1 MNDPGEK
8 ADTLSGHRDAF
19 VSYLREQLVGPA
31 GGEDEILV
39 DPPDRRY
46 LMGTLYPRGAS
57 LQAHSQTEGEEDF
70 HEAAAGSGEED
81 NFADDPVAEANA
93 WLPSSLGVSFFTD
106 AREIEVRC
114 EASRYLT
121 HREGGRR
128 SWHRQPRLVSHTTVE
143 KDDPSPLH
151 VLEGHGRL
159 HVRWRPYAAGHLVTC
174 VLANAHDEEESGYKD
189 RDLMLF
195 QAGLTAT
202 TIGGEVLEY
211 PSTRL
216 NSRDE
221 EEQELRVQYRH
232 VVTRAVGHG
241 CAVEWDDGD
250 RGSDDVPPP
259 VTSVRAQVMPR
270 QVVAHIRPDGPR
282 DLSVLR
288 LAHLS
293 RTDLSS
299 EALRAELRAF
309 AEDYRGWL
317 DAQRREAASLKPWA
331 AAPAARILDRIAR
344 AVDRILS
351 GIDALTAS
359 TPAGA
364 AAREAFRLANRAM
377 ALQMLHSRPELAGSR
392 RTRKSDLVEL
402 TEPPDDYAWHPFQL
416 AYFLLVVEGLM
427 NPNHEDRETVDLI
440 WFPTGGGKTEAYLL
454 TACFEILWRR
464 LRFGAE
470 GGGTAVLSRYTL
482 SLLTTQQFQR
492 TATAVCAL
500 EYIRLGFDGALPHDL
515 GEEPVSV
522 GLWVGQQTTPNR
534 IADAQDGLSALKQ
547 LNSPDDRFLLERCPW
562 CGTEIVPERRGVEAD
577 FGIVADGVTTGF
589 FCPRS
594 TCAFHERLPVSVV
607 DEEIYREPPTFV
619 LGTVDKFARLAWE
632 PEAGSI
638 FGRRDGKRPPSLV
651 IQDELHLL
659 AGPLGTTVGL
669 YESAILQLCTREGAA
684 PKVIASTATIRRS
697 QDQVR
702 GLYGR
707 PTQLFPP
714 AGVKAGE
721 SFFATPD
728 THRPGRLY
736 VGVMAQGH
744 TASTSTVHVGAAAL
758 QAPKEVGDDDTTR
771 DAYWTAVAYHN
782 SLRELG
788 RTVTIARDDIP
799 ARLEHLTKDDSRRRK
814 LDDDSVVELTS
825 NIARAEQPRLLE
837 RLGKGFKER
846 GSISFLA
853 TTNMLSVGVD
863 VPRLGLMLMNGQPKT
878 TSEYIQATSRVGRRH
893 VPGLI
898 VTLFRSTKPRD
909 RSHYESFGVY
919 HSSLY
924 RHVEPTSITPW
935 SMPSRNRALHAV
947 LTILVRHGIKGL
959 HSENRAGEILDHLD
973 EVRGMRD
980 LVVDHVRRADPDEAA
995 AATEQLDRL
1004 IEEWQQQ
1011 AEIAR
1016 GDGTRL
1022 YYRPQGRSYEALL
1035 TDFGRQDG
1043 LWETPQSMRNVDRE
1057 CLLVVRGM

>member
-1 MNDPGEK
+1 MND
-8 ADTLSGHRDAF
+8 ADKLLSDHRDEF
-19 VSYLREQLVGPA
+19 VTYLRDQLVGPA

-57 LQAHSQTEGEEDF
+57 LPAHSQEEGEEDF

-81 NFADDPVAEANA
+81 AFADDPVAEANA
-93 WLPSSLGVSFFTD
+93 WLPSSLGFSFFTD
-106 AREIEVRC
+106 AQQIEVTC

-128 SWHRQPRLVSHTTVE
+128 SWRRQPRLASKKAVE
-143 KDDPSPLH
+143 KDSTSPIP

-159 HVRWRPYAAGHLVTC
+159 HVRWRPYGAGHLVTC
-174 VLANAHDEEESGYKD
+174 VLANAHDEEESTRKD

-195 QAGLTAT
+195 QADLSARTVGG
-202 TIGGEVLEY
+202 TILEY

-232 VVTRAVGHG
+232 IVTRAVGHG
-241 CAVEWDDGD
+241 CAVEWEDA
-250 RGSDDVPPP
+250 PAP
-259 VTSVRAQVMPR
+259 VTTVRAQVMPR
-270 QVVAHIRPDGPR
+270 QVVEHIKPDGPR
-282 DLSVLR
+282 NLPVLR

-293 RTDLSS
+293 RSDLP
-299 EALRAELRAF
+299 ADQLGAELRSF
-309 AEDYRGWL
+309 VDGYRTWY
-317 DAQRREAASLKPWA
+317 DAQRLEAASLKPWA
-331 AAPAARILDRIAR
+331 AAPAARILDRIES
-344 AVDRILS
+344 AVDRMTS

-364 AAREAFRLANRAM
+364 KAREAFRLANRAM

-392 RTRKSDLVEL
+392 RTRKSDVVEL
-402 TEPPDDYAWHPFQL
+402 SEPPDDYAWHPFQL

-427 NPNHEDRETVDLI
+427 NPEHEDRETVDLI

-500 EYIRLGFDGALPHDL
+500 EYMRQGYDGPLAHSL
-515 GEEPVSV
+515 GEEPISI
-522 GLWVGQQTTPNR
+522 GLWVGKETTPNR
-534 IADAQDGLSALKQ
+534 ISEAQNELSSLKQ

-562 CGTEIVPERRGVEAD
+562 CGTEIVPERQGSEKD

-589 FCPRS
+589 FCPRD
-594 TCAFHERLPVSVV
+594 TCVFHKRLPVSVV

-632 PEAGSI
+632 SEAGSL

-669 YESAILQLCTREGAA
+669 YESAILELCTRNGTA

-697 QDQVR
+697 QDQIR
-702 GLYGR
+702 SLYGR
-707 PTQLFPP
+707 PAQLFPP
-714 AGVKAGE
+714 PGIKAGH
-721 SFFATPD
+721 SYFASPD
-728 THRPGRLY
+728 TDKPGRLY

-758 QAPKEVGDDDTTR
+758 QAPQEICDDDTTR

-799 ARLEHLTKDDSRRRK
+799 ARLEHLTKDDSLRRK

-898 VTLFRSTKPRD
+898 VTLFRSSKPRD

-924 RHVEPTSITPW
+924 RHVEPTSVTPW
-935 SMPSRNRALHAV
+935 SMPSRKRALHAV

-959 HSENRAGEILDHLD
+959 NSENKAGEILGHMDD
-973 EVRGMRD
+973 VRRIRD
-980 LVVDHVRRADPDEAA
+980 LLVDHVRRADPDEAGA
-995 AATEQLDRL
+995 AAEQLDTL
-1004 IEEWQQQ
+1004 IEDWEQQ

-1022 YYRPQGRSYEALL
+1022 YYQSQGRSYEALL

-1043 LWETPQSMRNVDRE
+1043 MWPTPQSMRNVDRE
-1057 CLLVVRGM
+1057 CLVVVKGT